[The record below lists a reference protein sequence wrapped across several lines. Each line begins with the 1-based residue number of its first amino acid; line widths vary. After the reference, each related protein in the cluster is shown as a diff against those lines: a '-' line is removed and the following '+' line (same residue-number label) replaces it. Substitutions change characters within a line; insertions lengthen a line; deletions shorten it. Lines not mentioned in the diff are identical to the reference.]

1 MKKRRL
7 AREFTLEFL
16 YRIEMTKENPE
27 IILNDICSRDS
38 FSQKIVDFTR
48 ELSLKTIDKLPEI
61 DCTISKAADN
71 WELNRI
77 AIMDRNILRVAI
89 CELFYFSEI
98 PFKVSIDEAIEL
110 AKKYSTEQ
118 SGKFVNG
125 ILDKV
130 AKEYMPEN
138 LKDLNTK

>member
-16 YRIEMTKENPE
+16 YRIELTKEEPE
-27 IILNDICSRDS
+27 MILKDICSRDS
-38 FSQKIVDFTR
+38 FPQKTVDFTY
-48 ELSLKTIDKLPEI
+48 ELSLKTIDKFSEI
-61 DCTISKAADN
+61 DRVISKTADN
-71 WELNRI
+71 WALDRI
-77 AIMDRNILRVAI
+77 AIMDRNILRVAV
-89 CELFYFSEI
+89 CEFFYFPKI

-125 ILDKV
+125 ILDKI
-130 AKEYMPEN
+130 AKEYMPEK
-138 LKDLNTK
+138 LKGSNVE

>member
-7 AREFTLEFL
+7 ARELTLESL

-27 IILNDICSRDS
+27 IVLNDIYSRDS
-38 FSQKIVDFTR
+38 FPQEVIEFTR
-48 ELSLKTIDKLPEI
+48 ELVQKTVANLSEI
-61 DCTISKAADN
+61 DCVISKTADN
-71 WELNRI
+71 WQLDRI
-77 AIMDRNILRVAI
+77 AIVDRNILRAAI
-89 CELFYFSEI
+89 CEIFYFPEI

-125 ILDKV
+125 ILDRI
-130 AKEYMPEN
+130 AKEQMPKIKE
-138 LKDLNTK
+138 KR